1 MPLPTLSQVHI
12 NKPLTNIS
20 IMYRQQAAGYIASR
34 IFPTV
39 PVVKQSDSY
48 FEYDR
53 ADFLRD
59 MAQVRGPSQESAGSG
74 YNLSNTSYTAKVF
87 AFHKDVDDQVRENTD
102 SPLSADR
109 DATEF
114 VTQVM
119 LTRME
124 KEWTDTYFTTS
135 VWDTD
140 VTPSPTWDDVTSTPI
155 KDVKTGTRTIKQN
168 TGFKPNKLVIGW
180 QVNEQLTE
188 HPNIVDRIKY
198 TSADSITPA
207 LLARYFEI
215 DEVLVAE
222 AVIQTG
228 AAGTPASYSFIH
240 GKNALLAYAAPRPA
254 IQQPSAGYMFE
265 WTGISYGLGV
275 RQAVGRIPMPW
286 LGRGNVR
293 IEGQIAFD
301 PKVVSTP
308 LGYFFDGAV
317 A

>member
-12 NKPLTNIS
+12 NKPLTKIS
-20 IMYRQQAAGYIASR
+20 IMYRQQATGYIASR

-102 SPLSADR
+102 SPLSADL

-140 VTPSPTWDDVTSTPI
+140 VTPSPAWEDVTSTPI
-155 KDVKTGTRTIKQN
+155 KDVKTGTRTIKEN

-254 IQQPSAGYMFE
+254 IQQPSAG
-265 WTGISYGLGV
+265 
-275 RQAVGRIPMPW
+275 
-286 LGRGNVR
+286 
-293 IEGQIAFD
+293 
-301 PKVVSTP
+301 
-308 LGYFFDGAV
+308 
-317 A
+317 